1 MCSISIRDA
10 VLERGERV
18 QTFVHKNSIKIAL
31 TALLKPQGSQ
41 CMKLEKKLNYIF

>member
-1 MCSISIRDA
+1 MLSISIRDA

-31 TALLKPQGSQ
+31 TALLKP
-41 CMKLEKKLNYIF
+41 